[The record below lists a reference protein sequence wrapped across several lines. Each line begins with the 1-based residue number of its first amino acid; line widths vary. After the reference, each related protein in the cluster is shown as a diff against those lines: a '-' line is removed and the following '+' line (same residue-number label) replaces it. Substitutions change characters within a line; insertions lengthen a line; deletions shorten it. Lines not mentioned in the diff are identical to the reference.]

1 MLTWERRRRP
11 DEVPT
16 PVAVALSDHCR
27 RARSPATAAEVR
39 DALSV
44 LSAED
49 DFRVTLAAEAEPEL
63 SPLSP
68 FAAVDLVR
76 GVEPQL
82 VRKRQDSGYYDL
94 VRNHLSLRD
103 EKVVEVQVPVRVER
117 PVPGPV
123 SSAPQAPASRTG
135 KALSVQERIAPKKRP
150 ARQVAETDGVEQ
162 PAAPAEPQLLP
173 FQERKLNLPRP
184 RGRFTRVGATRA
196 KFDTL
201 FHTSFKPELVALLE
215 QAQNRVQLLRALAES
230 HSGRR
235 GLDLSAGNV
244 MEVVEH
250 HGLVEALVTSERT
263 LVLAAFA
270 AHRGASGRVAKSLGL
285 SGDALEDIIRGA
297 DMRREVEEVR
307 ERFRLELL
315 DGRNLSVRLEHAGRD
330 RYLVDLDIQKRFVR
344 QVSSE
349 LRRMFLETAAGKETL
364 ETATEAVARKYGTA
378 PDLLGRALMKLGLT
392 GELSEWL
399 AGGPPPTP

>member
-44 LSAED
+44 LSADD
-49 DFRVTLAAEAEPEL
+49 DFRVTLVAEAEPEL
-63 SPLSP
+63 SPLTP

-94 VRNHLSLRD
+94 VRNHLALRD
-103 EKVVEVQVPVRVER
+103 EKVVEVQVPVLVER
-117 PVPGPV
+117 PAPV
-123 SSAPQAPASRTG
+123 AAASSTPAPSARSK
-135 KALSVQERIAPKKRP
+135 KALSVEERIAPKKRT
-150 ARQVAETDGVEQ
+150 ARQVEEAAAV
-162 PAAPAEPQLLP
+162 PAPSPAEPQLLP
-173 FQERKLNLPRP
+173 FQERKLHLPRP

-215 QAQNRVQLLRALAES
+215 QAQNRVQLLRVLGES

-235 GLDLSAGNV
+235 GLDLTSGNV
-244 MEVVEH
+244 MEAVEH
-250 HGLVEALVTSERT
+250 HALVEALVHSERT
-263 LVLAAFA
+263 QVLAGFA
-270 AHRGASGRVAKSLGL
+270 EHRGASGRVAKSLGL
-285 SGDALEDIIRGA
+285 PVDALEEIIRGA
-297 DMRREVEEVR
+297 KMDREVEEIR

-330 RYLVDLDIQKRFVR
+330 KYLEDLDIKKRFVR
-344 QVSSE
+344 ELSSE
-349 LRRMFLETAAGKETL
+349 IRRMFLETTAGRETL

-378 PDLLGRALMKLGLT
+378 PDLLGRAMMKLGLT
-392 GELSEWL
+392 GEITEWL
-399 AGGPPPTP
+399 AGGPPPQP

>member
-44 LSAED
+44 LSPED

-76 GVEPQL
+76 GVEPPL

-94 VRNHLSLRD
+94 VRNLLALRD
-103 EKVVEVQVPVRVER
+103 EKVVEVQVPVVVER
-117 PVPGPV
+117 AAPAAV
-123 SSAPQAPASRTG
+123 SAPAPAAAAKS
-135 KALSVQERIAPKKRP
+135 KKVLSVEERIAPKKRP
-150 ARQVAETDGVEQ
+150 ARTAAETSAA
-162 PAAPAEPQLLP
+162 PAPAPAEPQLLP

-184 RGRFTRVGATRA
+184 RGRFTRVGAARA

-201 FHTSFKPELVALLE
+201 FHTSFKADLVALLE
-215 QAQNRVQLLRALAES
+215 QAQNRVQLLRVLSES

-235 GLDLSAGNV
+235 GLDLTAGNV
-244 MEVVEH
+244 QEAVTH
-250 HGLVEALVTSERT
+250 HGLSEALATSERT
-263 LVLAAFA
+263 QVLAAFA
-270 AHRGASGRVAKSLGL
+270 EHRGAAGRVARSLGL
-285 SGDALEDIIRGA
+285 TDDGLEEIIRGA
-297 DMRREVEEVR
+297 GMAREVEEIR
-307 ERFRLELL
+307 ERFRQELL

-330 RYLVDLDIQKRFVR
+330 KYLEDLDIKQRFVR
-344 QVSSE
+344 ELSGE

-364 ETATEAVARKYGTA
+364 ETATESVARKYGTA

-392 GELSEWL
+392 GELTEWL

>member
-1 MLTWERRRRP
+1 METWERRRRP

-27 RARSPATAAEVR
+27 RARSPATPAEVR

-49 DFRVTLAAEAEPEL
+49 DFRVTLAAEGEPEL

-94 VRNHLSLRD
+94 VRNHLALRD
-103 EKVVEVQVPVRVER
+103 TKVVEVPVAVLVER
-117 PVPGPV
+117 P
-123 SSAPQAPASRTG
+123 AAAAPASIPAPAR
-135 KALSVQERIAPKKRP
+135 APREQSIEERIAPKKR
-150 ARQVAETDGVEQ
+150 ARAVPPAET
-162 PAAPAEPQLLP
+162 AAQEASLPPQLLP

-201 FHTSFKPELVALLE
+201 LHTSFKPDLAALVD
-215 QAQNRVQLLRALAES
+215 QTQNRVQLLRVLGES

-235 GLDLSAGNV
+235 GLDLNMGNV
-244 MEVVEH
+244 LEVLTH
-250 HGLVEALVTSERT
+250 HGLTEVLVASERT
-263 LVLAAFA
+263 QVLAAYGES
-270 AHRGASGRVAKSLGL
+270 RGASGRAAKTLGL
-285 SGDALEDIIRGA
+285 KLEELEEIVAGA
-297 DMRREVEEVR
+297 GLGSEVEELR
-307 ERFRLELL
+307 ERFRRELL
-315 DGRNLSVRLEHAGRD
+315 DAPSLSVRLEHAGRD
-330 RYLVDLDIQKRFVR
+330 RYLEDLDIKKRFCR
-344 QVSSE
+344 ELADE
-349 LRRMFLETAAGKETL
+349 LRRMFDDTVADHETL
-364 ETATEAVARKYGTA
+364 ELATEAVARKYGTA
-378 PDLLGRALMKLGLT
+378 PDLLARALMKLGIDKELEESLT
-392 GELSEWL
+392 GTS
-399 AGGPPPTP
+399 A